1 MNINFKKK
9 GYKIALISFIIFIL
23 FFFSVFFCTN
33 RISNELER
41 QLETNLIDV
50 ANQNALA
57 ISNQLNDNYMLL
69 DSLFAEIKEIPGDMS
84 ENVMLLK
91 GFVKANNLKRVGFC
105 DTDGTTYTTD
115 NVVANLSYREF
126 FQRGMQGKSTITGVL
141 TDALRPDA
149 DEKVIIFS
157 SP

>member
-105 DTDGTTYTTD
+105 DTDGTT
-115 NVVANLSYREF
+115 
-126 FQRGMQGKSTITGVL
+126 
-141 TDALRPDA
+141 
-149 DEKVIIFS
+149 
-157 SP
+157 

>member
-1 MNINFKKK
+1 
-9 GYKIALISFIIFIL
+9 
-23 FFFSVFFCTN
+23 
-33 RISNELER
+33 
-41 QLETNLIDV
+41 
-50 ANQNALA
+50 
-57 ISNQLNDNYMLL
+57 MLL

-126 FQRGMQGKSTITGVL
+126 SKEECRASQ
-141 TDALRPDA
+141 P
-149 DEKVIIFS
+149 
-157 SP
+157 